1 MKKAVCISCTQ
12 HYHERTKYIL
22 NSLQEQGYECVY
34 LTSDFNHMKK
44 ERYTADAPDA
54 MQIPTRAYK
63 KNISLARILSHM
75 KFARDAIRLAAK
87 MQPDLLYVEI
97 PPNSLCREAAKFKR
111 KHRDVKLIFDIF
123 DLWPETFPSG
133 RAKKLLAPMFSLWAA
148 FRDRHLGA
156 ADFVTTECDLF
167 RDMLELPEDTSA
179 TVHLCAE
186 PLSIPAI
193 APDLREDRL
202 ELCYLGAINNVI
214 DIPSICTLIRELTKH
229 KPVVLHIIG
238 KGERQQEFIDAAKA
252 AGADVE
258 FYGPVYDDGEKQAI
272 MARCHFGLNMM
283 KSSVCVGLTMK
294 SVDYFRFGL
303 PIINNIPADTRE
315 LVLQRNVGYQ
325 IGEGCAEKILSS
337 TVADCI
343 KMRICAEAV
352 FSDTFHKDKVLAQYG
367 RILENVI

>member
-1 MKKAVCISCTQ
+1 MKKSVCISCTQ

-22 NSLQEQGYECVY
+22 SCLREQGYECVY
-34 LTSDFNHMKK
+34 LTSDFSHMKK
-44 ERYTADAPDA
+44 ERFTVEIPDSI
-54 MQIPTRAYK
+54 QIPTRAYK

-75 KFARDAIRLAAK
+75 KFAKDAIRLTAK
-87 MQPDLLYVEI
+87 IQPDLLYVEL
-97 PPNSLCREAAKFKR
+97 PPNSLCREAAKYKR
-111 KHRDVKLIFDIF
+111 KNPNVKLIFDVF
-123 DLWPETFPSG
+123 DMWPETFPSG
-133 RAKKLLAPMFSLWAA
+133 RVKKLLAPVFSLWAA
-148 FRDRHLGA
+148 FRDQHLGA
-156 ADFVTTECDLF
+156 ADVVTTECDLF

-179 TVHLCAE
+179 TVYLCAE

-214 DIPSICTLIRELTKH
+214 DIPAICTLIRELTKH
-229 KPVVLHIIG
+229 KPVLLHIIG
-238 KGERQQEFIDAAKA
+238 KGERQQEFIDEAKA

-272 MARCHFGLNMM
+272 MSHCHFGLNIM

-315 LVLQRNVGYQ
+315 LVIQRNVGYQ
-325 IGEGCAEKILSS
+325 MDADCAEKILSS
-337 TVADCI
+337 TIADWI
-343 KMRICAEAV
+343 KMRTSVEAV

-367 RILENVI
+367 RILDKVV